1 MHWHVVASDTL
12 AHTLS
17 LTFPHRRDRGHAH
30 STRSPPLPLA
40 IDRCNLLTSGKISV
54 YISLHVSLLLL
65 LCSVSYLIRRA
76 SQCRLYIIGCHNG
89 YMCTTSDLASLSS
102 SSHRSRGNSFVTLE
116 RSCVIRTGWSI
127 CSDNWIGLTWILAV
141 PGSARADGKL
151 AEVAEQLGKIEE
163 HHRSKSTQP
172 NYPTR
177 WDTLHYA

>member
-1 MHWHVVASDTL
+1 MLTFRTSAAIFPCRMHWHVVASDTL

-76 SQCRLYIIGCHNG
+76 SQCRLSY
-89 YMCTTSDLASLSS
+89 TTETVLPNKIT
-102 SSHRSRGNSFVTLE
+102 RSR
-116 RSCVIRTGWSI
+116 I
-127 CSDNWIGLTWILAV
+127 V
-141 PGSARADGKL
+141 PLFKDSPRKPL
-151 AEVAEQLGKIEE
+151 RRRPV
-163 HHRSKSTQP
+163 
-172 NYPTR
+172 
-177 WDTLHYA
+177 HYWVS